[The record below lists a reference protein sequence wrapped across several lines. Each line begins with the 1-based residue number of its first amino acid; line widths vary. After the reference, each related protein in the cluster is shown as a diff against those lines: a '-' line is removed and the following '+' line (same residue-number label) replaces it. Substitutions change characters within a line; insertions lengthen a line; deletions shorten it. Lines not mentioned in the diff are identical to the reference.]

1 MRYFPAKANNG
12 ENSDG
17 FTIPCYRADGA
28 KVATKERVLG
38 GHAINWHSAR
48 FMGGISAIGCL
59 SPKILLGEFP
69 IAAHKAEQHRK
80 QAGGG
85 VVYFGYF
92 LLDRQKKV
100 TRQSGETDLVIHKLN
115 FQTSNAPSDPP
126 STAPAHPRHKANWL
140 ALSNSLSLTSP
151 VRYYAA
157 DHKNLHH

>member
-1 MRYFPAKANNG
+1 MRYFPAKTNNG
-12 ENSDG
+12 ENRVVLQSPATAPMAPRSRRRSGHLAD
-17 FTIPCYRADGA
+17 IPSTGTAQDLWR
-28 KVATKERVLG
+28 
-38 GHAINWHSAR
+38 
-48 FMGGISAIGCL
+48 ISAIGCL

-100 TRQSGETDLVIHKLN
+100 TRLSGETDLFLHKLN

-126 STAPAHPRHKANWL
+126 STAPAHPRHKANSR
-140 ALSNSLSLTSP
+140 ALSSFLLP
-151 VRYYAA
+151 V
-157 DHKNLHH
+157 